1 MVLYPWEGK
10 YQKLNLVALAILS
23 YFQTLYCCLLST
35 FYLLYR
41 FGTSKYIP
49 PDRSEEIRPMQD
61 LLKEKQKAD
70 EAADAATKNT
80 VIKVL
85 MGEVQVKYSP

>member
-1 MVLYPWEGK
+1 
-10 YQKLNLVALAILS
+10 
-23 YFQTLYCCLLST
+23 
-35 FYLLYR
+35 
-41 FGTSKYIP
+41 
-49 PDRSEEIRPMQD
+49 MQD